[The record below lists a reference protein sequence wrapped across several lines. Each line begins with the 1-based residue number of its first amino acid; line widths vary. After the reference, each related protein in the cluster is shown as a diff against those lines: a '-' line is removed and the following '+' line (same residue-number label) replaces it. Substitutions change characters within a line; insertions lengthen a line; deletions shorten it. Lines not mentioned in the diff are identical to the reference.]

1 MRERN
6 VETSEKGLKALYYE
20 VEMALKFEAMIGKDG
35 L

>member
-6 VETSEKGLKALYYE
+6 VETSEEGLKALYYE
-20 VEMALKFEAMIGKDG
+20 VEVALKFEAVIGKDG